1 MKSCEVCAKVVIVSV
16 GLTIVLDAPICHGKR
31 VGGWGGREVGGPAE
45 VNILSLEKRYRMGQ
59 SWSRV

>member
-1 MKSCEVCAKVVIVSV
+1 MVIVSV

-31 VGGWGGREVGGPAE
+31 VGVEDERWEE
-45 VNILSLEKRYRMGQ
+45 VNILSFERRYRMGQ